1 MSEPSTSQWNV
12 ANAQEE
18 EEDHDMNALLDE
30 IANGLFNR
38 S

>member
-1 MSEPSTSQWNV
+1 MPTMLRTGTQNT
-12 ANAQEE
+12 NAVD
-18 EEDHDMNALLDE
+18 EDINMNAFRDE